1 MCELCDLK
9 VIEKEYYR
17 GTDFVII
24 SCVSCHVP
32 MAVPFEHVDPKT
44 NGYERLRERMENE
57 LFKIAFEFYGNLDFY
72 IDKKENKILDH
83 MHWHARKNKL

>member
-9 VIEKEYYR
+9 VIEEEYYR
-17 GTDFVII
+17 NTDFVII
-24 SCVSCHVP
+24 SCMNCHVP
-32 MAVPFEHVDPKT
+32 MVVPFEHVDPKA

-57 LFKIAFEFYGNLDFY
+57 LFKAAFEFYGNLNFY

-83 MHWHARKNKL
+83 MHWHARSK